1 MKFGNVLQKD
11 KYGKPILYYIGFSNN
26 EHLAWNEEKKC
37 IVKIV
42 ISLKEKD
49 LTNDNK
55 NLNDF
60 KIFSMMVNMLK

>member
-1 MKFGNVLQKD
+1 MIYYKKD

-26 EHLAWNEEKKC
+26 EHLVWNEEQKC

-49 LTNDNK
+49 LSNTNRSI
-55 NLNDF
+55 NDF
-60 KIFSMMVNMLK
+60 KIFSMMVDMLK